1 MYDRSLGDDDDKDE
15 EVEEDAMFQSS
26 HVRSAGEGKQQQMRR
41 RFFEWTMLIKREF
54 YEWEFLRLDENSP
67 VNGF

>member
-26 HVRSAGEGKQQQMRR
+26 HVRSAGE
-41 RFFEWTMLIKREF
+41 EAA
-54 YEWEFLRLDENSP
+54 DEKK
-67 VNGF
+67 VFRVDDATKA